1 MILLPIVK
9 LVFILETVS
18 FIHKKRIKP
27 LFFPHPRT
35 TMDKKIQKFFTKHH
49 ITEND
54 IKYIIRRD
62 GKTCI
67 CLDDGRIVETYTP
80 LKTIIT
86 EMTPDHFINVN
97 KGIALASDKIASIHD
112 DQYMMQDGNHFKGR
126 ARMPM
131 LYRFEQERRF
141 NSPEMVNGSMDLIN
155 AFSVLDRIPIPFCVI
170 ELLYDNTG
178 NSIDFR
184 FRYANEAMADL
195 QSLSREQLLN
205 ESFYSIFRNGD
216 RKWLVAY
223 ADVALNGG
231 SRIFRDYSP
240 EINKDLTIYCY
251 QPSEGYCAC
260 AFLEE
265 PDEPKPGT

>member
-1 MILLPIVK
+1 
-9 LVFILETVS
+9 
-18 FIHKKRIKP
+18 
-27 LFFPHPRT
+27 
-35 TMDKKIQKFFTKHH
+35 MDKKILKFFTKHH
-49 ITEND
+49 IAESD
-54 IKYIIRRD
+54 IKYIVRRD

-67 CLDDGRIVETYTP
+67 CLDDGRVVETYTP

-97 KGIALASDKIASIHD
+97 KGVALASDKIAAIHD
-112 DQYMMQDGNHFKGR
+112 DQYVMTDGSQFKGR

-131 LYRFEQERRF
+131 LYRYEQERRF
-141 NSPEMVNGSMDLIN
+141 NSPDAGNDILDLIH
-155 AFSVLDRIPIPFCVI
+155 AFSVLDNMPVPFCVA
-170 ELLYDNTG
+170 ELLFDNTG
-178 NSIDFR
+178 NSIDFQ

-195 QSLSREQLLN
+195 QGISREQLLN

-231 SRIFRDYSP
+231 SRVFRDYAP
-240 EINKDLTIYCY
+240 EINKELIIYCY
-251 QPSEGYCAC
+251 QPAEGYCAC

-265 PDEPKPGT
+265 PDETENRH